1 MLKKLKKAINI
12 LQWLLTIVLISV
24 VLLLIFTA
32 FNPVKSFQVLRVMSG
47 SMEPKIKVGSIVF
60 VQKVKPEI
68 LKENDVITYTSLED
82 SNISITHRLIAIE
95 EKEGKTVF
103 KTQGDANNSED
114 IDEVSPSQIKG
125 KVVFSLPFLGYLSVW
140 IRKPLGFGLLVILPA
155 LLIVISEILN
165 IKKTIEKEVEKK
177 YAKLEKHKKKPP
189 ANLLFIFFL
198 IGVGFSQ
205 IKATNTF
212 FSDVMLAEG
221 NTFTAARLDFSLSS
235 PPDFSPSP
243 IYPYPSLSNSSSRQ
257 ISLIQ
262 ESDLDFQYDFQV
274 SQISG
279 HLGFC
284 QALQLEVQ
292 LDGVIQYT
300 GSLFS
305 FNLSPTIV
313 TGGQD
318 DWEFILSFS
327 DDDPD
332 LQMKTCNF
340 EIRFDAW
347 QLNSDGTWGFIDQE
361 IIVNSINSGD
371 WNGPIISNIDITPN
385 PTNISPAITV
395 NLDDN
400 FSNIQSANYSLYYGL
415 PSDPNPPL
423 VLDYDQIALSAQD
436 GAFDSQHEI
445 LDFELNINSLAD
457 DYYSLYLLAFDIYHN
472 LGSHIPVAFIIDTVP
487 SQTILTTANG
497 KTISE
502 TIINGGFE
510 LELADWDYQGETTT
524 TSITT
529 VYSNPQSGSSMA
541 QISGPS
547 SGENIWNNQLSQTIE
562 GESKNLSFYYNL
574 ATKDYGDNPAFS
586 VKLNNQTILSV
597 DSLTATTPC
606 GPDAWCSG
614 WTQASFDLVSLGIS
628 YPFELVFNAGN
639 TDNSLDDSWVY
650 LDEITT
656 NLSFTASSAQVKLD
670 PFDPDPS
677 SGIASSRYS
686 WDGSSWV
693 SYSLNSTI
701 NLSDHGVLDQLFALW
716 YHSDD
721 NAGNS
726 EPDQIAYFF
735 FDDTSPDNP
744 TVFTATAISDTQ
756 INLDWLAPASPAS
769 VYDLRF
775 SINEILSEDDFNLA
789 VKLPD
794 PPPPGAPGSQ
804 DVYQVLGL
812 NPGTTYY
819 FALKAGDS
827 VPNWSSFVTASAT
840 TP

>member
-1 MLKKLKKAINI
+1 M
-12 LQWLLTIVLISV
+12 
-24 VLLLIFTA
+24 
-32 FNPVKSFQVLRVMSG
+32 
-47 SMEPKIKVGSIVF
+47 
-60 VQKVKPEI
+60 
-68 LKENDVITYTSLED
+68 
-82 SNISITHRLIAIE
+82 
-95 EKEGKTVF
+95 
-103 KTQGDANNSED
+103 
-114 IDEVSPSQIKG
+114 
-125 KVVFSLPFLGYLSVW
+125 PFLGYLSVW

-155 LLIVISEILN
+155 LLIIISEILN

-177 YAKLEKHKKKPP
+177 YVKLKKHKKNPP

-205 IKATNTF
+205 IKSTNTF
-212 FSDVMLAEG
+212 FSDVMLVEG
-221 NTFTAARLDFSLSS
+221 NTFIAARLDFSLSS
-235 PPDFSPSP
+235 LADFSPSP
-243 IYPYPSLSNSSSRQ
+243 IYPYLSLPNSSSRQ

-262 ESDLDFQYDFQV
+262 DSDLDFQYDLQA

-279 HLGFC
+279 HPDFC
-284 QALQLEVQ
+284 QALQLEAQ
-292 LDGVIQYT
+292 LDNVTQYA

-305 FNLSPTIV
+305 FTLSPIIV
-313 TGGQD
+313 TDSQD
-318 DWEFILSFS
+318 DWEFVLSFS

-340 EIRFDAW
+340 EIQFNAW

-371 WNGPIISNIDITPN
+371 WNGPIVSNINITPN
-385 PTNISPAITV
+385 PTNISPAITA

-415 PSDPNPPL
+415 PSDPSPSL
-423 VLDYDQIALSAQD
+423 VLNHNQIALSAQD
-436 GAFDSQHEI
+436 GAFNSQHEI

-472 LGSHIPVAFIIDTVP
+472 LGSHTPVAFIVDTVP
-487 SQTILTTANG
+487 PQTILTTTNG
-497 KTISE
+497 ETVSE

-510 LELADWDYQGETTT
+510 LELTDWDYQGEVTALAANA
-524 TSITT
+524 
-529 VYSNPQSGSSMA
+529 YSNPQLGSFMA
-541 QISGPS
+541 QIGGPN

-606 GPDAWCSG
+606 GLDAWCSG

-639 TDNSLDDSWVY
+639 TDNSFDDSWVY

-656 NLSFTASSAQVKLD
+656 NLSFTASSAQVKLN

-693 SYSLNSTI
+693 SYSLNTTI
-701 NLSDHGVLDQLFALW
+701 NFSDHGILNQLFALW

-726 EPDQIAYFF
+726 ELDQIAYFL
-735 FDDTSPDNP
+735 FDDTSPDSP
-744 TVFTATAISDTQ
+744 AIFTATAISDTQ
-756 INLDWLAPASPAS
+756 INLDWLAPTSSAS

-775 SINEILSEDDFNLA
+775 SINEIFNEDDFNLA
-789 VKLPD
+789 IKLPD

-804 DVYQVLGL
+804 DIYQVLGL
-812 NPGTTYY
+812 NTDTIYY
-819 FALKAGDS
+819 FALKAGDP
-827 VPNWSSFVTASAT
+827 VPNWSNFVTTSAT